1 MDARERIADY
11 LSGDLSPDEQAAF
24 EAALVGDAAL
34 RADVAAARRADTAL
48 GALPPT
54 ALPDGFEDRLRAHLA
69 ADLDAVLRP
78 SDPVPTADPL
88 VAAEAELGRHDE
100 LAARRDARERRRWTG
115 LAGAAAAVLAVAGV
129 VGALSGIGGGAGD
142 RDMAAGEAETADDS
156 FGTMTAPDDATE
168 ESYST
173 EADQDEDAPASG
185 EGDDVAADAPQ
196 AADESDGSVALHVG
210 GRDLD
215 AADLDDLLGG
225 PEVRAFAA
233 ERLAADTAAAQ
244 RASRESSLLFR
255 FRRAAEATGAADA
268 ADTDEDAA
276 LDGAQRD
283 AVEACLQDATGGGGV
298 PVYAELATYQG
309 RDVLALALVTEDPG
323 TGRWT
328 VPGVRVL
335 DLDSCAVVATRP

>member
-34 RADVAAARRADTAL
+34 RADVAAARRADDAL

-69 ADLDAVLRP
+69 SELDAVLTP
-78 SDPVPTADPL
+78 ADPAPTADPL
-88 VAAEAELGRHDE
+88 VAAEAELGRHDD
-100 LAARRDARERRRWTG
+100 LAARRAARAQRRWTG

-129 VGALSGIGGGAGD
+129 VGALSGVGGGAGD
-142 RDMAAGEAETADDS
+142 RADDMAAGEGEPADGS
-156 FGTMTAPDDATE
+156 FGTMTTQDGATE
-168 ESYST
+168 ESYT
-173 EADQDEDAPASG
+173 EAEEAEDAPTTDEA
-185 EGDDVAADAPQ
+185 DDLAADAP
-196 AADESDGSVALHVG
+196 AADGAVALHVR

-215 AADLDDLLGG
+215 TADLDDLLGG
-225 PEVRAFAA
+225 PEVRAFAG
-233 ERLAADTAAAQ
+233 ERLAADTAAVL

-255 FRRAAEATGAADA
+255 FRAMESTGAADA
-268 ADTDEDAA
+268 DAEDSDTAA
-276 LDGAQRD
+276 LSGGQRHAAQR
-283 AVEACLQDATGGGGV
+283 CLQDATAGGGV

-335 DLDSCAVVATRP
+335 DLDTCEVVATRP